1 LGLPGVRVVEFP
13 EIGTWGAG
21 FLAANTVALWGWLIL
36 LFAPRT
42 PGWIVFPKLVF
53 PLAVSAAYVVA
64 VALTVPTLDPAASYM
79 TLDGIK
85 ALAANDG
92 FLVAGWMH
100 VVAFDLFI
108 GAWAAERM
116 GAAGWGRLPQA
127 PVLIAIFMA
136 GPFGFLIAFALTA
149 RLGSGLK
156 HPGS

>member
-1 LGLPGVRVVEFP
+1 MVFP
-13 EIGTWGAG
+13 ELGTWGAG

-42 PGWIVFPKLVF
+42 PRWIVFPKYGF
-53 PLAVSAAYVVA
+53 PVAVSAAYIVA
-64 VALTVPTLDPAASYM
+64 VALTLPTLDPTASY
-79 TLDGIK
+79 LSLGGIR

-116 GAAGWGRLPQA
+116 DTAGFNRWVQGPIL
-127 PVLIAIFMA
+127 LTIFMA
-136 GPFGFLIAFALTA
+136 GPLGFLIAFAVTS
-149 RLGSGLK
+149 RIRS
-156 HPGS
+156 